1 MAVKSDWQSESPG
14 RAKPGGR
21 ILVVDDEPHIVELVR
36 YNLSQEGFTVDVA
49 YDGHDALEKA
59 RAVPPDLVILD
70 LMLPYVDGL
79 EVCRHL
85 RRQTSVPILML
96 TAKDGERD
104 RVLGLE
110 SGADDYVTKP
120 FSPRELVA
128 RVRAILRRTGRDDVR
143 GADAPLLAGRLA
155 LNALTHEVRLG
166 DRTIELTAKEFDLL
180 RLLMSHP
187 NQVFT
192 RDFLLEHIWGYEYF
206 GSTRTVDMHI
216 SRLREKIEDDPET
229 PTFIVTIR
237 GVGYK
242 LKRDTA
248 GGANAP
254 EVLREGREGG
264 RDRTGDREGGADRG

>member
-1 MAVKSDWQSESPG
+1 MATILRPDRQDDG
-14 RAKPGGR
+14 AARAKSGGR

-36 YNLSQEGFTVDVA
+36 YNLTHEGFTVDVA
-49 YDGHDALEKA
+49 YDGHDAIEKA
-59 RAVPPDLVILD
+59 RANLPDLVILD

-85 RRQTSVPILML
+85 RGRGPVPILML
-96 TAKDGERD
+96 TAKDTEHD

-128 RVRAILRRTGRDDVR
+128 RVRAILRRTGREEGR
-143 GADAPLLAGRLA
+143 TAEAPLASGRLV
-155 LNALTHEVRLG
+155 LNNATHEVRLG
-166 DRTIELTAKEFDLL
+166 DRPIDLTSKEFDLL

-216 SRLREKIEDDPET
+216 SRLREKIEDDPVV

-242 LKRDTA
+242 LKKDA
-248 GGANAP
+248 G
-254 EVLREGREGG
+254 
-264 RDRTGDREGGADRG
+264 

>member
-1 MAVKSDWQSESPG
+1 MAAIRSDWQADSAG
-14 RAKPGGR
+14 RTKSGGR

-49 YDGHDALEKA
+49 YDGHDAIEKA
-59 RAVPPDLVILD
+59 RAAPPDLVILD

-85 RRQTSVPILML
+85 RRQTPVPILML
-96 TAKDGERD
+96 TAKDSEHD

-128 RVRAILRRTGRDDVR
+128 RVRAILRRTTGRDDAP
-143 GADAPLLAGRLA
+143 GTDAALVSGRLA
-155 LNALTHEVRLG
+155 LNVLTHEVRLG
-166 DRTIELTAKEFDLL
+166 DRPIELTAKEFDLL
-180 RLLMSHP
+180 RLLMGHP

-216 SRLREKIEDDPET
+216 SRLREKIEDDPDR
-229 PTFIVTIR
+229 PTFIMTVR

-242 LKRDTA
+242 LKKD
-248 GGANAP
+248 GG
-254 EVLREGREGG
+254 
-264 RDRTGDREGGADRG
+264 